1 MTATKRYIAIS
12 IILLASIA
20 AVYAYKEFNGKPADI
35 ATVTAQEAVTVA
47 NLISAYETDEVAAN
61 TKYLGKIIFV
71 NGNIAEV
78 NNQQDTLIN
87 VLLGNTDD
95 MHKVSCL
102 LDKKQKET
110 IKKYNIG
117 DSIAIKGICTGFLAD
132 VELNR
137 CVIVNNK

>member
-1 MTATKRYIAIS
+1 MTATKKYIAIS
-12 IILLASIA
+12 IVLLASIA
-20 AVYAYKEFNGKPADI
+20 AVYAYKEFNGKPVDM
-35 ATVTAQEAVTVA
+35 ATVAAQEAVTVA
-47 NLISAYETDEVAAN
+47 NLISAYEMDEEATNA
-61 TKYLGKIIFV
+61 KYLGKSILA
-71 NGNIAEV
+71 NGNIDEI

-87 VLLGNTDD
+87 VLLGNADD

-110 IKKYNIG
+110 IKKYSIG